1 MAHKIKKRKPPK
13 AAVSDPDLWL
23 YILILLLC
31 SGIVWMLVQKPKV
44 REKPVQETVSDSQ
57 AFDPDQLL
65 KALEQSF
72 NLEAGSLVFK
82 DAGGIL
88 RLEIPV
94 NRSKMDL
101 TYANLLVSHQ
111 FRSMKARQTEGKVDG
126 SRQILGFSSGEQSYE
141 VRLAYE
147 VFDSDRQLGKKYLAI
162 VIDDFGT
169 VSGADLEQWL
179 ALPTQITFAI
189 ISTLKNSSQ
198 TMNLAHQQGRESLV
212 HVPMEP
218 IDYPQQNPGENP
230 ILVQMNQAQVEKA
243 LLKHVNALPLCM
255 GVNNHMGSLATS
267 DDTIMGWVMD
277 VLKKKNKGFLDS
289 RTSNVSIAYQAAQ
302 KARIPAWRNDIFL
315 DSPDITDQNLE
326 RKLEAIQ
333 TMSAGKNTVVAIT
346 HCHNLDKLTYLKK
359 FLERAQGMG
368 FTLIPLS
375 QVGKTDITPII

>member
-1 MAHKIKKRKPPK
+1 MAHKIKKRKPTK

-44 REKPVQETVSDSQ
+44 REKPVQETVSGSQ
-57 AFDPDQLL
+57 AFDPDQLV

-72 NLEAGSLVFK
+72 NLETGSLVLK

-111 FRSMKARQTEGKVDG
+111 FQSMKAKQTEGRVDG
-126 SRQILGFSSGEQSYE
+126 SRHILGFSSGEQSYE

-147 VFDSDRQLGKKYLAI
+147 VFESDRQTGKKYLAI

-315 DSPDITDQNLE
+315 DSPDITDQTLE